1 MNKHHNLIDTWNPK
15 NTGDEHRVEIAQ
27 NNDRLPT
34 SSTSKD
40 IARVMLDDA
49 FNTNNASSKTSD
61 LAQIFAFLQVL
72 SEYSQNQKKSGF
84 KERLSKQQPFFEKHI
99 GEQLEHVRKAVKAF
113 RHYDTKG
120 KLDTFWDQLKNNLHY
135 PRGKTF
141 DILSEYANNAYENG
155 NTQKAFLMY
164 NFIVLLYPNYYRIH
178 IRIGELTEKL
188 YDLETAERFYQAVTG
203 IFAEPELLFFA
214 AECALRADHFD
225 QARKYMTKA
234 LAIFEQR
241 PPSTPQEMEFKADLK
256 ELSELVEKA
265 CA

>member
-1 MNKHHNLIDTWNPK
+1 MNEHHNLIDTGTRK

-40 IARVMLDDA
+40 VTRVMLDDA

-84 KERLSKQQPFFEKHI
+84 KERLSEQQPFWEKHI
-99 GEQLEHVRKAVKAF
+99 GEQSEHIREAVKAF
-113 RHYDTKG
+113 KHYDTNG
-120 KLDTFWDQLKNNLHY
+120 KLDNFLDQLKNNLHY
-135 PRGKTF
+135 PRNKTF
-141 DILSEYANNAYENG
+141 DILSEYADRAYESG
-155 NTQKAFLMY
+155 DTQKAFLMY
-164 NFIVLLYPNYYRIH
+164 NFIALLYPNYYRVYM
-178 IRIGELTEKL
+178 RIGELTEKL
-188 YDLETAERFYQAVTG
+188 YDLETAGRFYQATTA

-214 AECALRADHFD
+214 ADCAMRAEHFE
-225 QARKYMTKA
+225 QARKYVTQA
-234 LAIFEQR
+234 LKIFEQR

-256 ELSELVEKA
+256 ELSELVEKT

>member
-40 IARVMLDDA
+40 ITMVMLDGA
-49 FNTNNASSKTSD
+49 FNTNNASSQTSD
-61 LAQIFAFLQVL
+61 LAQIFAFLQVV
-72 SEYSQNQKKSGF
+72 SEYAQNQKTSGF
-84 KERLSKQQPFFEKHI
+84 KERLSEQQPFWGKYI
-99 GEQLEHVRKAVKAF
+99 GEQLEHVREAVKAF

-120 KLDTFWDQLKNNLHY
+120 KLDTFWDQLKSNLHY
-135 PRGKTF
+135 PRNKTF
-141 DILSEYANNAYENG
+141 DILSEYANRAYENG
-155 NTQKAFLMY
+155 DTQKAFLMY
-164 NFIVLLYPNYYRIH
+164 NFIALLYPNYYRIH

-214 AECALRADHFD
+214 AECALRADHYES
-225 QARKYMTKA
+225 ARKYVTQA
-234 LAIFEQR
+234 LKIFEQR
-241 PPSTPQEMEFKADLK
+241 PPSTPQELEFKADLK
-256 ELSELVEKA
+256 ELLELVEKA
-265 CA
+265 RA